1 MYFNDFLTFL
11 RNNDYINSEL
21 YDAILKWDRDGDF
34 FYTNIKEGVKHI
46 YPLTDLTCKIVKV
59 CSWKDI
65 YNFSLEIKYQIH
77 PKVSDEFSRKYIVEL
92 FRNVLIIGKLE
103 WNQIE
108 NIEEE
113 EEYIDFKIRDR
124 DEEWEAMSDFEKE
137 MELKKYT

>member
-1 MYFNDFLTFL
+1 MYFDDFLTIL

-21 YDAILKWDRDGDF
+21 YDAILKWDRDEDF

-46 YPLTDLTCKIVKV
+46 TDLTCKIVKV

-65 YNFSLEIKYQIH
+65 YNFSLEIKYQVR
-77 PKVSDEFSRKYIVEL
+77 PKVSDEFSRKYTVEL

-113 EEYIDFKIRDR
+113 EQYVDFKIRDL
-124 DEEWEAMSDFEKE
+124 EQEWLTMSDSEKE
-137 MELKKYT
+137 LEIKKYT

>member
-46 YPLTDLTCKIVKV
+46 TDLTCKIVKV

-65 YNFSLEIKYQIH
+65 YNFSLEIKYQVY
-77 PKVSDEFSRKYIVEL
+77 PKVSDEFSRKYTVEL
-92 FRNVLIIGKLE
+92 FRNVLIIGKLD

-113 EEYIDFKIRDR
+113 EQYTDFKIRDR

-137 MELKKYT
+137 LEIRKYT